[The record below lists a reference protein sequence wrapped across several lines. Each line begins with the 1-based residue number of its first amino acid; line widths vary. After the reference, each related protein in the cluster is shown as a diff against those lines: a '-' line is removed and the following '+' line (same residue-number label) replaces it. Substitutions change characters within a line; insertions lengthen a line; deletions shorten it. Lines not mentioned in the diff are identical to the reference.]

1 MIIKMDK
8 YKEQKEDEKIGRL
21 ISSSKIKAPD
31 NLKYRIMHQI
41 EYESTLTG
49 DNDIKKN
56 SVNSENGAVVR
67 DLVSIFGTMYAV
79 FAIIVIAAY
88 FIQGNEFYQTIEFW
102 GSIALVAVIFSFL
115 WLFSRIDAHIK
126 EKEHR

>member
-8 YKEQKEDEKIGRL
+8 YKEQKEDVKIGRL

-41 EYESTLTG
+41 EYESALTG

-56 SVNSENGAVVR
+56 SVNSEDGAVVR

-88 FIQGNEFYQTIEFW
+88 FIHGNEFYQTIEFW

>member
-8 YKEQKEDEKIGRL
+8 YKEQKEDVKIGRL